1 MIGENGIDSVSWFI
15 GYVEDN
21 DDRNGRV
28 RVRAFGFHPPAS
40 EGTVEKDDLPWAHVA
55 RDSKVVTPFD
65 KGDLVVGFFVDGRDA
80 QHPIVIGTIN
90 SARFSSPS
98 AAAALSASAGTQTS
112 PQANIGTAVN
122 GELAAEQKA
131 FLDAIALKESGGSY
145 TALSGGGDIS
155 LDGGHPNITGPA
167 GSTASGR
174 YQFTYGTWVDIN
186 GGVNAPFTPENQDF
200 AAWNLAEQRYMAYG
214 LDSSLG
220 YPDLSSYLAA
230 NGTTPELLT
239 GLSPTWEAFSP
250 SLGNQQSIIDA
261 YNNSL
266 SGQGGVPRTTAQF
279 DNPYLA
285 PSQDVINNFGNPAL
299 PPQITGEDLEYT
311 PAVVQAATRRSV
323 EFSSG
328 YTSSEPSGPSS
339 GHVTH
344 TAVWHTRYGGSNITM
359 SGKNTSDEYIDIT
372 HASGSRV
379 TLDGNGN
386 ITIKAMGRVF
396 VGSEGDIEETSE
408 GFKLAHHAA
417 GYALEVS
424 GGKVQIISAGDV
436 EISTGGNMTLNA
448 GGKLTLNAGDAIDIA
463 GSKIAATAR
472 VDAVDLVAAGK
483 MALHS
488 QAKGLSINSVEGM
501 FVQAGKKLNVKSGE
515 DMIVQSEGNLGMK
528 AADNV
533 GLQAVGGTLGLKSE
547 GSATLASSVN
557 VGLNASGLIM
567 AKGSAIHLNS
577 PGMDPADVE
586 DADDAEASLAAVAAN
601 VPDPVPLN
609 VVGETK
615 PRPSP
620 SDLSPAMIDD
630 AGTQLA

>member
-1 MIGENGIDSVSWFI
+1 MIGENGIDNVSWFI

-40 EGTVEKDDLPWAHVA
+40 EGTVDKDDLPWAHVA

-65 KGDLVVGFFVDGRDA
+65 KGDLVVGFFMDGRDA
-80 QHPIVIGTIN
+80 QHPIVLGTIN

-98 AAAALSASAGTQTS
+98 AAAISSSNGTGAGS

-122 GELAAEQKA
+122 GELGVEQRA

-145 TALSGGGDIS
+145 TALSGGGDVS
-155 LDGGHPNITGPA
+155 LDGGHPNIKGPS
-167 GSTASGR
+167 GTTASGR
-174 YQFTYGTWVDIN
+174 YQFTYGTWVDVN

-214 LDSSLG
+214 LNSSLG

-239 GLSPTWEAFSP
+239 GLSRTWEAFSP

-261 YNNSL
+261 YNNSI
-266 SGQGGVPRTTAQF
+266 SGQGGVPRTAAQF
-279 DNPYLA
+279 ENPYLA
-285 PSQDVINNFGNPAL
+285 PSQDAVNNFGNPAL

-311 PAVVQAATRRSV
+311 PAVVQAATQRSV
-323 EFSSG
+323 TFSNG
-328 YTSSEPSGPSS
+328 YTSNEPASPST
-339 GHVTH
+339 GHVTD

-372 HASGSRV
+372 HASGSRI

-396 VGSEGDIEETSE
+396 VGSEGDIEESSE
-408 GFKLAHHAA
+408 GFKLAHHAS

-448 GGKLTLNAGDAIDIA
+448 GGKMTLNAGDAIDMA

-472 VDAVDLVAAGK
+472 VDAVDIVAASK
-483 MALHS
+483 LALHS
-488 QAKGLSINSVEGM
+488 QAKGLSINSVEGLFM
-501 FVQAGKKLNVKSGE
+501 QSGKKMSVKSGE
-515 DMIVQSEGNLGMK
+515 DMIVQSDASMGIK
-528 AADNV
+528 ASDNV
-533 GLQAVGGTLGLKSE
+533 GVQAVGGTLGIKSQ
-547 GSATLASSVN
+547 GSATISSSVN
-557 VGLNASGLIM
+557 VGLNASGLLM
-567 AKGSAIHLNS
+567 AKGSAIHFNS
-577 PGMDPADVE
+577 PGMDPADVA
-586 DADDAEASLAAVAAN
+586 DADDADDALPAVAAN
-601 VPDPVPLN
+601 VPDPIGLKA
-609 VVGETK
+609 VGETK
-615 PRPSP
+615 PSPAP
-620 SDLSPAMIDD
+620 SDISADMTDD
-630 AGTQLA
+630 VGYA